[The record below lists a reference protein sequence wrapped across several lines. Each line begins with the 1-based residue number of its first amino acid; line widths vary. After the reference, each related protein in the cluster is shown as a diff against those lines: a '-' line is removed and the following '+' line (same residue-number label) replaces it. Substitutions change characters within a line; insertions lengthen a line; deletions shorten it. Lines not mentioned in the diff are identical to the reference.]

1 MFDEVQQSIKN
12 VIDDITTCSVG
23 SIPSSGGF
31 SLYFGSGSPTKHL
44 DNSLLFNITIAINAK
59 STNLQDMLQKYSLI
73 LKALNKHRGEG
84 TTWQILDIVT
94 TNSPSYV
101 DRDLST
107 KEWLY
112 NALVDMQVYIHE

>member
-12 VIDDITTCSVG
+12 VIDNIATCTVG

-31 SLYFGSGSPTKHL
+31 SVYFGSGSPVKHL
-44 DNSLLFNITIAINAK
+44 DNSLLFNITVAINAK

-73 LKALNKHRGEG
+73 LKALNKHKAEG
-84 TTWQILDIVT
+84 ATWQILDIVT

-112 NALVDMQVYIHE
+112 NALVDVQVYIHE

>member
-12 VIDDITTCSVG
+12 VIENITTCSVG

-31 SLYFGSGSPTKHL
+31 SVYLGSGSPVKHL
-44 DNSLLFNITIAINAK
+44 DNSLLFNITVAINAK
-59 STNLQDMLQKYSLI
+59 STNLQDLLQKYSLI
-73 LKALNKHRGEG
+73 LKALNKHRDEG
-84 TTWQILDIVT
+84 ATWQILDIVT
-94 TNSPSYV
+94 TNSPSFV

-112 NALVDMQVYIHE
+112 NALVEMQVYIHE

>member
-1 MFDEVQQSIKN
+1 MFDEVQLSIKN
-12 VIDDITTCSVG
+12 VIDDIATCTVG

-31 SLYFGSGSPTKHL
+31 SIYFGSGSPVKHL
-44 DNSLLFNITIAINAK
+44 DNSLLFNITVAINAK

-73 LKALNKHRGEG
+73 LKALNKHQDEG
-84 TTWQILDIVT
+84 ATWQILDIVT

>member
-1 MFDEVQQSIKN
+1 MFDEIQQSIKN
-12 VIDDITTCSVG
+12 VIDNIATCTVG

-31 SLYFGSGSPTKHL
+31 SIYFGSGSPVKHL
-44 DNSLLFNITIAINAK
+44 DNSLLFNITVAINAK

-73 LKALNKHRGEG
+73 LKALNKHKDED
-84 TTWQILDIVT
+84 TTWQILDIIT

>member
-1 MFDEVQQSIKN
+1 MFDEVQLSIKN
-12 VIDDITTCSVG
+12 VIDDITTCTIG

-31 SLYFGSGSPTKHL
+31 SIYFGSGSPTKHL
-44 DNSLLFNITIAINAK
+44 DNSLLFNITVAINAK

-73 LKALNKHRGEG
+73 LKALNKHKDEG
-84 TTWQILDIVT
+84 ATWQILDVVT

>member
-12 VIDDITTCSVG
+12 VIDNIATCTVG
-23 SIPSSGGF
+23 SIPSTGGF
-31 SLYFGSGSPTKHL
+31 SIYFGSGSPVKHL
-44 DNSLLFNITIAINAK
+44 DNSLLFNITVAINAK

-73 LKALNKHRGEG
+73 LSALNNHKDNG
-84 TTWQILDIVT
+84 TTWQILDITT
-94 TNSPSYV
+94 TNNPSYV

-112 NALVDMQVYIHE
+112 NALVDVQVYIHE

>member
-1 MFDEVQQSIKN
+1 MFDEVHQSIKK
-12 VIDDITTCSVG
+12 VIDDIATCSVG

-31 SLYFGSGSPTKHL
+31 SIYLGSGSPTKHL
-44 DNSLLFNITIAINAK
+44 DNSLLFNITVAINAK

-73 LKALNKHRGEG
+73 LKALNKHKDEG

-112 NALVDMQVYIHE
+112 NALVDVQVYIHE

>member
-12 VIDDITTCSVG
+12 VIDNIATCSVG

-31 SLYFGSGSPTKHL
+31 SLYFGSGSPVKHL
-44 DNSLLFNITIAINAK
+44 DNSLLFNITVAINAK

-73 LKALNKHRGEG
+73 LKALNNHKDEG

-112 NALVDMQVYIHE
+112 NALVDVQVYIHE

>member
-12 VIDDITTCSVG
+12 VIDNITTCSVG

-31 SLYFGSGSPTKHL
+31 SLYLGSGSPVKHL
-44 DNSLLFNITIAINAK
+44 DNSLLFNITVAINAK

-73 LKALNKHRGEG
+73 LKALNKHKDEG
-84 TTWQILDIVT
+84 ATWQILSVVT

-112 NALVDMQVYIHE
+112 NALVDVQVYIHD

>member
-12 VIDDITTCSVG
+12 VIDNITTCSVG

-31 SLYFGSGSPTKHL
+31 SIYLGGGSPAKHL
-44 DNSLLFNITIAINAK
+44 DNSLLFNITVAINAK

-73 LKALNKHRGEG
+73 LKALNKHKDEG
-84 TTWQILDIVT
+84 ATWQILDIVT
-94 TNSPSYV
+94 TNSPSFV

-112 NALVDMQVYIHE
+112 NALVDVQVYIHE

>member
-1 MFDEVQQSIKN
+1 
-12 VIDDITTCSVG
+12 
-23 SIPSSGGF
+23 
-31 SLYFGSGSPTKHL
+31 
-44 DNSLLFNITIAINAK
+44 
-59 STNLQDMLQKYSLI
+59 MLQKYSLI
-73 LKALNKHRGEG
+73 LKALNKHKDEG
-84 TTWQILDIVT
+84 TTWQILDVVT

>member
-12 VIDDITTCSVG
+12 VIDNITTCTVG

-31 SLYFGSGSPTKHL
+31 SVYLGSGSPTKHL
-44 DNSLLFNITIAINAK
+44 DNSLLFNITVAINAK

-73 LKALNKHRGEG
+73 LKALNKHKDNG
-84 TTWQILDIVT
+84 TTWQILDVVT

-112 NALVDMQVYIHE
+112 NALVEMQVYIHE

>member
-1 MFDEVQQSIKN
+1 MFDEIQQSIKD
-12 VIDDITTCSVG
+12 VIDNITTCTVG
-23 SIPSSGGF
+23 SVPSTGGF
-31 SLYFGSGSPTKHL
+31 SVYFGSGSATKHL
-44 DNSLLFNITIAINAK
+44 DNSLLFNITVAINAK

-73 LKALNKHRGEG
+73 LKALNNHKDSGA
-84 TTWQILDIVT
+84 TWQILDITT

-112 NALVDMQVYIHE
+112 NALVDVQVYIHE

>member
-1 MFDEVQQSIKN
+1 MFDEVQLSIKN

-31 SLYFGSGSPTKHL
+31 SIYLGSGSPVKHL
-44 DNSLLFNITIAINAK
+44 DNSLLFNITVAINAK

-73 LKALNKHRGEG
+73 LKALNKHKDEG
-84 TTWQILDIVT
+84 ATWQILDIVT

-112 NALVDMQVYIHE
+112 NALVDVQVYIHD

>member
-12 VIDDITTCSVG
+12 VIDNIATCTVG

-31 SLYFGSGSPTKHL
+31 SVYFGSGSPVKHL
-44 DNSLLFNITIAINAK
+44 DNSLLFNITVAINAK
-59 STNLQDMLQKYSLI
+59 STNLQDLLQKYSLI
-73 LKALNKHRGEG
+73 LKALNKHKDEG
-84 TTWQILDIVT
+84 ITWQILDITT

-112 NALVDMQVYIHE
+112 NALVDVQVYIHE

>member
-1 MFDEVQQSIKN
+1 MFDEVQRSIKN
-12 VIDDITTCSVG
+12 VIDNITTCSVG
-23 SIPSSGGF
+23 SIPSGGGF
-31 SLYFGSGSPTKHL
+31 SLYLGSGSPVKHL
-44 DNSLLFNITIAINAK
+44 DNSLLFNITVAINAK

-73 LKALNKHRGEG
+73 LKALNKHKDEG
-84 TTWQILDIVT
+84 ATWQILDIVT

>member
-12 VIDDITTCSVG
+12 VIDNIATCTVG

-31 SLYFGSGSPTKHL
+31 SIYFGSGSPMKHL
-44 DNSLLFNITIAINAK
+44 DNSLLFNMTLAINGK
-59 STNLQDMLQKYSLI
+59 STNLQDLLQKYSLI
-73 LKALNKHRGEG
+73 LRALNKHKDEG
-84 TTWQILDIVT
+84 TTWQILDMT
-94 TNSPSYV
+94 TANSPSYV

-112 NALVDMQVYIHE
+112 NALVEIQVYIHE

>member
-12 VIDDITTCSVG
+12 VIDNITTCSVG
-23 SIPSSGGF
+23 SIPVSGGF
-31 SLYFGSGSPTKHL
+31 SLYFGSGSPVKHL
-44 DNSLLFNITIAINAK
+44 DNSLLFNITVAINAK

-73 LKALNKHRGEG
+73 LKALNKHKDEG
-84 TTWQILDIVT
+84 ATWQILDVVT

>member
-12 VIDDITTCSVG
+12 VIDNITTCSVG
-23 SIPSSGGF
+23 SIPVSGGF
-31 SLYFGSGSPTKHL
+31 SLYLGSGSPVKHL
-44 DNSLLFNITIAINAK
+44 DNSLLFNITVAINAK

-73 LKALNKHRGEG
+73 LKALNKHKDEG
-84 TTWQILDIVT
+84 ATWQILDVVT

>member
-12 VIDDITTCSVG
+12 VIDNITICSVG
-23 SIPSSGGF
+23 SIPASGGF
-31 SLYFGSGSPTKHL
+31 SIYFGSGSPTKHL
-44 DNSLLFNITIAINAK
+44 DNSLLFNITVAINAK
-59 STNLQDMLQKYSLI
+59 STNLQDLLQKYSSI
-73 LKALNKHRGEG
+73 LKVLNKHKDES
-84 TTWQILDIVT
+84 TTWQILDITT

-112 NALVDMQVYIHE
+112 NALVDVQVYIHE

>member
-12 VIDDITTCSVG
+12 VIDNITTCTVG
-23 SIPSSGGF
+23 SIPSTGGF
-31 SLYFGSGSPTKHL
+31 SIYFGSGSPTKHL
-44 DNSLLFNITIAINAK
+44 DNSLLFNMTLAINAK

-73 LKALNKHRGEG
+73 LKALNKHKDEG

-112 NALVDMQVYIHE
+112 NALIDVQVYIHE

>member
-12 VIDDITTCSVG
+12 VIDNIATCTVG
-23 SIPSSGGF
+23 SIPASGGF
-31 SLYFGSGSPTKHL
+31 SVYFGSGSATKHL
-44 DNSLLFNITIAINAK
+44 DNSLLFNITVAINAK

-73 LKALNKHRGEG
+73 LKVLNKHKDEG
-84 TTWQILDIVT
+84 TTWQILDITT
-94 TNSPSYV
+94 TNSPSFV

-112 NALVDMQVYIHE
+112 NALVDVQVYIHE

>member
-12 VIDDITTCSVG
+12 VIDNITTCTVG
-23 SIPSSGGF
+23 SVPSTGGF
-31 SLYFGSGSPTKHL
+31 SVYFGSGSPVKHL
-44 DNSLLFNITIAINAK
+44 DNSLLFNITVAINAK
-59 STNLQDMLQKYSLI
+59 NTNLQDMLQKYSLI
-73 LKALNKHRGEG
+73 LKALNNHKDEG

-112 NALVDMQVYIHE
+112 NALVDVQVYIHN

>member
-1 MFDEVQQSIKN
+1 MFDEVQLSIKN
-12 VIDDITTCSVG
+12 VIDNITTCSVG
-23 SIPSSGGF
+23 SIPASGGF
-31 SLYFGSGSPTKHL
+31 SLYFGCGSPVKHL
-44 DNSLLFNITIAINAK
+44 DNSLLFNITVAINAK

-73 LKALNKHRGEG
+73 LRALNKHKDEG
-84 TTWQILDIVT
+84 ATWQILDVVT

>member
-1 MFDEVQQSIKN
+1 MFDEVQLSIKN
-12 VIDDITTCSVG
+12 VIDDITTCTIG

-31 SLYFGSGSPTKHL
+31 SIYFGSGSPTKHL
-44 DNSLLFNITIAINAK
+44 DNSLLFNITVAINAK

-73 LKALNKHRGEG
+73 LRALNKHKDEG
-84 TTWQILDIVT
+84 ATWQILDIVT

-112 NALVDMQVYIHE
+112 NALVDVQVYIHE

>member
-1 MFDEVQQSIKN
+1 MFDEIQQSIKN
-12 VIDDITTCSVG
+12 MVDDITTCTIG

-31 SLYFGSGSPTKHL
+31 SIYLGSGSPVKHL

-73 LKALNKHRGEG
+73 LKALNKHKDEG
-84 TTWQILDIVT
+84 ATWQILDIVT

-112 NALVDMQVYIHE
+112 NALVDVQVYIHE

>member
-1 MFDEVQQSIKN
+1 MFDEVQLSIKN
-12 VIDDITTCSVG
+12 VIDDITTCTVG

-31 SLYFGSGSPTKHL
+31 SIYLGSGSPVKHL
-44 DNSLLFNITIAINAK
+44 DNSLLFNITVAINAK
-59 STNLQDMLQKYSLI
+59 STNLQDLLQKYSLI
-73 LKALNKHRGEG
+73 LKALNKHKDEG
-84 TTWQILDIVT
+84 ATWQILDIVT

-112 NALVDMQVYIHE
+112 NALVDVQVYIHD